1 VECLCLRCTAL
12 GLSEANRIHRNV
24 GIALLVQ
31 ARGHP
36 MTKALLFYAVAFLIV
51 SSRLGWEAMLLS
63 LVAFVVGVGGGGA
76 WADESSD
83 DLPRV
88 KF

>member
-1 VECLCLRCTAL
+1 
-12 GLSEANRIHRNV
+12 
-24 GIALLVQ
+24 
-31 ARGHP
+31 
-36 MTKALLFYAVAFLIV
+36 MTKALLLYAVVFLIV

-83 DLPRV
+83 DLPR
-88 KF
+88 KI